1 MKSAFELAME
11 RLGGGARQYTA
22 EQKERFN
29 EIDRD
34 IDAQIAQV
42 KLQALSD
49 RLKLAD
55 DMEKLKEFDDH
66 LAEDL
71 RRLEVKREDKK
82 EALRREFS
90 K

>member
-22 EQKERFN
+22 EQKEQFN
-29 EIDRD
+29 EIDREF
-34 IDAQIAQV
+34 DARIAQM
-42 KLQALSD
+42 KLQAQSD
-49 RLKLAD
+49 RAKVAD
-55 DMEKLKEFDDH
+55 DAAKLKEFEDK
-66 LAEDL
+66 LAEEI
-71 RRLEVKREDKK
+71 RRLESKREDRK

>member
-11 RLGGGARQYTA
+11 RLGGGARQYTN
-22 EQKERFN
+22 EQKEQFN
-29 EIDRD
+29 EIDRE
-34 IDAQIAQV
+34 IDARIAQV
-42 KLQALSD
+42 KLQAQTD

-55 DMEKLKEFDDH
+55 DVEKLKEFDDH

-71 RRLEVKREDKK
+71 RHLEVKREEKK

>member
-22 EQKERFN
+22 EQKEQFN
-29 EIDRD
+29 EIDREF
-34 IDAQIAQV
+34 DARIAQM
-42 KLQALSD
+42 KLQAQSD
-49 RLKLAD
+49 RAKVAD
-55 DMEKLKEFDDH
+55 DAAKLKEFEDN
-66 LAEDL
+66 LAEEI
-71 RRLEVKREDKK
+71 RRLESKREDRK

>member
-22 EQKERFN
+22 EQKEQFN

-34 IDAQIAQV
+34 FDARIAQA
-42 KLQALSD
+42 KLQAQSE
-49 RLKLAD
+49 RLKVAD
-55 DMEKLKEFDDH
+55 DAEKLKEFEDR
-66 LAEDL
+66 LAEEL
-71 RRLEVKREDKK
+71 RRLESKREEKK

>member
-1 MKSAFELAME
+1 ME

-22 EQKERFN
+22 EQKEQFN
-29 EIDRD
+29 EIDRE
-34 IDAQIAQV
+34 IDARIAQV
-42 KLQALSD
+42 KLQAQTD

-55 DMEKLKEFDDH
+55 DVEKLKEFDDH

-71 RRLEVKREDKK
+71 RRLEVKREEKK

>member
-29 EIDRD
+29 EIDREY
-34 IDAQIAQV
+34 DARLAQL
-42 KLQALSD
+42 KLQAQSD
-49 RLKLAD
+49 RLKVAD
-55 DMEKLKEFDDH
+55 DVEKLKEFDDR
-66 LAEDL
+66 LAEDI
-71 RRLEVKREDKK
+71 RRLEAKREDKK
-82 EALRREFS
+82 YSLRREFT